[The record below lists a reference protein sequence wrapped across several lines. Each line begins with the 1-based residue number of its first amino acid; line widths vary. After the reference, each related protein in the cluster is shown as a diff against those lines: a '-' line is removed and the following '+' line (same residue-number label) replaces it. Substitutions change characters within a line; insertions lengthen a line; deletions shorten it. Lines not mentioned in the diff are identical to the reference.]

1 MKIIFPLRVI
11 SCSKKTQVGL
21 TVMGST
27 VSNLSLGCI
36 KRHSSDTASLH
47 FILIAGDM
55 GSLIPE
61 KITSFLSTISF
72 NDHSEG
78 FASNKLA
85 QPVVV
90 VRIVATPAVD
100 KNRMNPRL
108 PVSTESFGTTLLP
121 DCETAI
127 FERLCIHLL
136 YKIPSEVNRF
146 SSI

>member
-21 TVMGST
+21 TVMGSS

-36 KRHSSDTASLH
+36 KKHSLDEVSH
-47 FILIAGDM
+47 FTSIADDI
-55 GSLIPE
+55 GSWIPE

-85 QPVVV
+85 QPAVV
-90 VRIVATPAVD
+90 VRIVAAPAVD

-108 PVSTESFGTTLLP
+108 PLSTESFGTTLLP

-136 YKIPSEVNRF
+136 YKIPHEVNRF
-146 SSI
+146 LLF